1 MEQGEDLTTIKL
13 GAWSALRLVELKGN
27 NGTWSVTG
35 LSLTLALVH
44 NMAAI
49 TDGKFQYI
57 RSVVPKSVLHG
68 SQGLSYQFPGDPWIH
83 FCNECLEVYLFF
95 NYRNN
100 KIKKMFKFT
109 FKTQRQCINIS
120 IVYTVVF

>member
-13 GAWSALRLVELKGN
+13 GAWSALRLVELKRN

-49 TDGKFQYI
+49 TDVKSLYT
-57 RSVVPKSVLHG
+57 RSVVG
-68 SQGLSYQFPGDPWIH
+68 SQKCAPRIP
-83 FCNECLEVYLFF
+83 
-95 NYRNN
+95 R
-100 KIKKMFKFT
+100 FK
-109 FKTQRQCINIS
+109 
-120 IVYTVVF
+120 

>member
-13 GAWSALRLVELKGN
+13 EAWSALRLVELKGN

-49 TDGKFQYI
+49 TDVKSQYT
-57 RSVVPKSVLHG
+57 RSVVPKSVLCG
-68 SQGLSYQFPGDPWIH
+68 SQVLSYRFPGDPWIH
-83 FCNECLEVYLFF
+83 FCNECLEVYLIF

-100 KIKKMFKFT
+100 E
-109 FKTQRQCINIS
+109 
-120 IVYTVVF
+120 

>member
-13 GAWSALRLVELKGN
+13 VAWSALRLVELKGN

-35 LSLTLALVH
+35 LSLTLDLVH

-49 TDGKFQYI
+49 TDEKSQYT
-57 RSVVPKSVLHG
+57 SPVVPKSVFRPYR
-68 SQGLSYQFPGDPWIH
+68 GLSDQFPGDSWIH

-95 NYRNN
+95 N
-100 KIKKMFKFT
+100 
-109 FKTQRQCINIS
+109 
-120 IVYTVVF
+120 